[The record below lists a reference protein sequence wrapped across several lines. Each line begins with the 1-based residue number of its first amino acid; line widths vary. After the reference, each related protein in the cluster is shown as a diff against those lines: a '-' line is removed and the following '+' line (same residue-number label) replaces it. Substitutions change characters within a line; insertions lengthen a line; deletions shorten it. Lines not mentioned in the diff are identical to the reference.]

1 MAMQPSGGVANLA
14 SGDADGMDP
23 KTTLNHFCQ
32 RFCKRPVT
40 KTDISYTTNKF
51 GHQFQSIVKL
61 DCIQGQE
68 YAGHLCLN
76 QKEADKSAAQ
86 QAIEAFMDQMDQ
98 LPPPSSKDK
107 KKKVQV
113 RLTPAELAAKK
124 ARQAEEGENN
134 PAITPKT
141 RLNALVMKI
150 TKRYLKKGETN
161 YETRS
166 FASGGHQATVQL
178 KALPGDWTARV
189 WAGHV
194 STTKQ
199 KAEQSAAE
207 IALEQIE
214 ADEELQKMAAEA
226 KGMGK
231 GMMMKGKGKGKGFDW
246 FMNPWDFSMM
256 MTGSGPDLPR
266 MRLTEEAVDGHVVEW
281 KGNFGWVKPVEPFD
295 HPAAKRREGKIY
307 ASSKD
312 VKGEAAVDVKVKFHI
327 YEDPQGLGAEEIEV
341 V

>member
-1 MAMQPSGGVANLA
+1 MDAAQSSGSLANLT
-14 SGDADGMDP
+14 SGDVDGMDP

-40 KTDISYTTNKF
+40 KNDIAYTTNKF
-51 GHQFQSIVKL
+51 GHQYQSIVKL

-86 QAIEAFMDQMDQ
+86 QAIMAFMDQIDQ
-98 LPPPSSKDK
+98 LPPPNSKDK
-107 KKKVQV
+107 KKKTQV
-113 RLTPAELAAKK
+113 RLTAAELAAKK
-124 ARQAEEGENN
+124 ARQAEEGDNN

-150 TKRYLKKGETN
+150 TKRYLKKGETV

-178 KALPGDWTARV
+178 KALPDDWTGRV

-194 STTKQ
+194 CTTKQ

-214 ADEELQKMAAEA
+214 ADEELQKKAAEP

-231 GMMMKGKGKGKGFDW
+231 GMMKGKGKGKGFDW
-246 FMNPWDFSMM
+246 FMNPWDLMM
-256 MTGSGPDLPR
+256 MGGSGPNLPR
-266 MRLTEEAVDGHVVEW
+266 MRLTQEAVDGQVVEW
-281 KGNFGWVKPVEPFD
+281 KGSFGWVKPTEPFD

-312 VKGEAAVDVKVKFHI
+312 VKGEAAVDAKVKFHI